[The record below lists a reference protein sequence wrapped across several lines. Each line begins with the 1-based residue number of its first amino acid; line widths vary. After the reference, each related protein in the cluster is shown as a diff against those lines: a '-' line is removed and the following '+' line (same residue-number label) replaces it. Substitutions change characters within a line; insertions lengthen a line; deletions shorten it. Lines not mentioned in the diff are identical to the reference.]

1 MCELDPAATQVC
13 MFVRVCPQMI
23 ARECESVF
31 VRVCARWDADTARA
45 SLQSDPFGRES
56 RTNQIIVLVWH

>member
-1 MCELDPAATQVC
+1 MCELDPALTQIY
-13 MFVRVCPQMI
+13 MFVPACPQMI
-23 ARECESVF
+23 AREFETAF
-31 VRVCARWDADTARA
+31 VCVCVRWDADTARA

>member
-1 MCELDPAATQVC
+1 MCELDPAPTHVHVFVC
-13 MFVRVCPQMI
+13 VCRQMI
-23 ARECESVF
+23 ARGCESVF
-31 VRVCARWDADTARA
+31 VCVCWDADRAQA